1 MTIAQDRSPHQKNA
15 QGAVMNRFTIFVGFI
30 LATIPQIGLA
40 GDSAAKPN
48 IILVFIDD
56 MGWADFSCFGNTDA
70 ATPAIDRL
78 AKEGIAFEQFYVNSP
93 ICSPS
98 RVAVSTG
105 QYPQRWKITSYLSN
119 RRHNEQRGMAQWL
132 DPKAPMLA
140 RSLRQ
145 AGYATGHFGKWHMG
159 GQRDV
164 AEAPP
169 ITDYGFDASLT
180 NFEGIGAKLLPLTK
194 TGDGKVGRIWGN
206 AVNLGEPVTW
216 MQRSEIT
223 RGFIDAAIPFMKKAL
238 AANKPF
244 YVNIWPDDVHSPFW
258 PPAEEYNV
266 AKSKGKRGLYLAVLE
281 AMDRQFDK
289 LFTQIREDPQLRDN
303 TLILVCS
310 DNGCELGAGRAGPL
324 KGYKT
329 HLFEGGIRSPLV
341 VWGPGLL
348 AKDAVGTRNRA
359 SIFSAIDL
367 VPSVLRLA
375 DAKAPANTTYDGED
389 VLDTLLG
396 KSKIGRKAEIY
407 FRRPPDRKNYYG
419 FDQLPDLAV
428 REGRWKFL
436 CDYDGSRPQLYH
448 VPDDPGEEK
457 NLATV
462 KPELVK
468 ELTAKVLAWNKT
480 MPEDNGLELGKVTV
494 KAKPPARKEYVLKQG
509 DDLSGNNAPRYAGR
523 NLIITATVDSK
534 GADGVILAQGG
545 DKEGYALYI
554 RDGKPVLGVRRDWK
568 LTEAVAEHEL
578 PAGAVKV
585 TAIISKKGNMS
596 ISVNGKPVASAD
608 AKCVL
613 TKAGDGLQVGD
624 DQIKPVGKYTTT
636 IFAGTISSLKLKF
649 D

>member
-1 MTIAQDRSPHQKNA
+1 
-15 QGAVMNRFTIFVGFI
+15 
-30 LATIPQIGLA
+30 
-40 GDSAAKPN
+40 
-48 IILVFIDD
+48 
-56 MGWADFSCFGNTDA
+56 
-70 ATPAIDRL
+70 
-78 AKEGIAFEQFYVNSP
+78 
-93 ICSPS
+93 
-98 RVAVSTG
+98 
-105 QYPQRWKITSYLSN
+105 
-119 RRHNEQRGMAQWL
+119 
-132 DPKAPMLA
+132 
-140 RSLRQ
+140 
-145 AGYATGHFGKWHMG
+145 
-159 GQRDV
+159 
-164 AEAPP
+164 
-169 ITDYGFDASLT
+169 
-180 NFEGIGAKLLPLTK
+180 LTK

-206 AVNLGEPVTW
+206 AVNLGEPVIW

-223 RGFIDAAIPFMKKAL
+223 RGFIDASIPFMEKAL

-289 LFTQIREDPQLRDN
+289 LFKHIRENPQLRDN
-303 TLILVCS
+303 TLILICS

-359 SIFSAIDL
+359 SMFSAIDL

-428 REGRWKFL
+428 REGPWKLL

-494 KAKPPARKEYVLKQG
+494 KTKPPARKEYVLKQG
-509 DDLSGNNAPRYAGR
+509 TDLSGNNAPRYAGR

-534 GADGVILAQGG
+534 GTDGVILAQGG

-578 PAGAVKV
+578 PAGSVEVIA
-585 TAIISKKGNMS
+585 TISKKGIMS

-613 TKAGDGLQVGD
+613 AKAGDGLQVGD

-636 IFAGTISSLKLKF
+636 IFAGTISKLKLKF

>member
-1 MTIAQDRSPHQKNA
+1 
-15 QGAVMNRFTIFVGFI
+15 MNHFSIFVAFI

-70 ATPAIDRL
+70 ETPAIDRM

-164 AEAPP
+164 AEAPR

-206 AVNLGEPVTW
+206 AVNLGEPVIW

-223 RGFIDAAIPFMKKAL
+223 RGFIDASIPFMEKAL

-289 LFTQIREDPQLRDN
+289 LFKHIRENPQLRDN
-303 TLILVCS
+303 TLILICS

-359 SIFSAIDL
+359 SMFSAIDL

-407 FRRPPDRKNYYG
+407 FRRPPDRKNNYG

-428 REGRWKFL
+428 REGPWKLL

-494 KAKPPARKEYVLKQG
+494 KTKPPARKEYVLKQG
-509 DDLSGNNAPRYAGR
+509 TDLSGNNAPRYAGR

-534 GADGVILAQGG
+534 GTDGVILAQGG

-578 PAGAVKV
+578 PAGSVEVIA
-585 TAIISKKGNMS
+585 TISKKGIMS

-613 TKAGDGLQVGD
+613 AKAGDGLQVGD

-636 IFAGTISSLKLKF
+636 IFAGTISKLKLKF